1 APRPA
6 HYTMAASMIA
16 SRSPVVISRKASAP
30 RPVVAVHAAAR
41 PVWFPGNPAPAHLD
55 GTLAG
60 DYGFDPL
67 FLGQE
72 PKTLAWYVQAEL
84 VHGRWAMLG
93 AAGIILTSIG
103 AKVGLGFPEWYDA
116 GKVVI
121 AKNNIDFP
129 TLLITQLFLM
139 GWAETK
145 RWYDFKSP
153 GSQGDGSFLG
163 FTDEFKGTENGYPGG
178 RFFDFMGLSRG
189 DAAKYAEYK
198 TKEIKNGRLAM
209 LANLGFAAQ
218 YAATGKGPLDNL
230 ADHLADPAHVTFATN
245 GVSIPIA

>member
-1 APRPA
+1 
-6 HYTMAASMIA
+6 MAATMIA
-16 SRSPVVISRKASAP
+16 QRRAAFGGARQTARSVRVQ
-30 RPVVAVHAAAR
+30 AATR
-41 PVWFPGNPAPAHLD
+41 PVWFPGNPPPAHLD

-72 PKTLAWYVQAEL
+72 PQTLKWYVQAEL
-84 VHGRWAMLG
+84 VHGRFAMLG

-116 GKVVI
+116 GKVVVE
-121 AKNNIDFP
+121 KNNIDFP
-129 TLLITQLFLM
+129 TLLITQFYLM

-145 RWYDFKSP
+145 RWYDFKNP

-163 FTDEFKGTENGYPGG
+163 FTDEFKGLENGYPGG

-189 DAAKYAEYK
+189 DAAKYKEYK
-198 TKEIKNGRLAM
+198 QKEIKNGRLAM
-209 LANLGFAAQ
+209 IACLGFAAQ

-230 ADHLADPAHVTFATN
+230 ADHLADPNHVNFATN
-245 GVSIPIA
+245 GISIPIA